1 MNVRGLDLLGRWKPA
16 EVSQLRKI
24 LAPMPEAWIE
34 DNANL
39 KSIIRRSVLTDAP
52 PSAPGHSKYEP
63 VIAAIVVFDKGVYH
77 GGEID
82 PEQFKRSV
90 YHELAHTII
99 RSKPGLLKGWSAKTR
114 GDGFVDEYAKTN
126 PEEDFCDTFS
136 EFFIHHKKTHDV
148 VPKKANFIKV
158 LLDGS
163 GREKVAM
170 HFLNGFADEMTKM
183 AGGTMSALAK
193 AMGRRG
199 ASAASA
205 GRKSSIAKGVA
216 LAGAGGAAGAVA
228 GSRGGKKKGYDEG
241 TSDVM
246 GVAQKARQLGR
257 REGVLA
263 YHQALMKSR
272 QGARKA

>member
-1 MNVRGLDLLGRWKPA
+1 MNVRGIDLLGRWKPA
-16 EVSQLRKI
+16 EVSQLRKT

-34 DNANL
+34 GNANL

-52 PSAPGHSKYEP
+52 PDAPGHSKYEP

-170 HFLNGFADEMTKM
+170 HFLNGFTDELTKT
-183 AGGTMSALAK
+183 AGSMSALAK
-193 AMGRRG
+193 MMKRTSG
-199 ASAASA
+199 AGGGSSSRKAAL
-205 GRKSSIAKGVA
+205 KGLA
-216 LAGAGGAAGAVA
+216 LAGGAGTVGAVA

-272 QGARKA
+272 RGAKQG

>member
-16 EVSQLRKI
+16 EVAHLRKI
-24 LAPMPEAWIE
+24 LAPMPEEWIE

-90 YHELAHTII
+90 CHELAHTII
-99 RSKPGLLKGWSAKTR
+99 RSKPGLLKRWSAKTR
-114 GDGFVDEYAKTN
+114 GDGFVDEYAKTS
-126 PEEDFCDTFS
+126 PEEDFCDSFS
-136 EFFIHHKKTHDV
+136 EFFIHSKKTHDV

-170 HFLNGFADEMTKM
+170 HFLNGFTDELTKT
-183 AGGTMSALAK
+183 AGSMSALAK
-193 AMGRRG
+193 MMKRTGGGSGSSSRK
-199 ASAASA
+199 AAL
-205 GRKSSIAKGVA
+205 KG
-216 LAGAGGAAGAVA
+216 LAVAGGAGTVGAVA

-272 QGARKA
+272 GAGAKRG